1 MEKTKNKKKK
11 EQLPPR
17 KRIKVSIIRQQ
28 GLKKKR
34 EKTGNLNKLS
44 SCSFLEA
51 EESGHV
57 SPSSSPGF
65 LEAILVRW
73 PRTRLGRGMIPW
85 RVIKTSRSC
94 TRTRRG
100 PSRVTSY
107 VQPRISG
114 RSGPR
119 VASELFDQLLWALP
133 SFLSSSY
140 KIFFFFFFFFLTLG
154 PILFPNPLFFF
165 RSPTQNFP
173 RSVKVAVFNQ

>member
-1 MEKTKNKKKK
+1 MEKTKNENKKKK
-11 EQLPPR
+11 EQFPPEEEDQGFNNQAT
-17 KRIKVSIIRQQ
+17 RIKNKE
-28 GLKKKR
+28 KK

-57 SPSSSPGF
+57 SPSSSPDF

-73 PRTRLGRGMIPW
+73 PRTRPGRGMIPW

-94 TRTRRG
+94 ARTRRG

-119 VASELFDQLLWALP
+119 VASELFDQLLSSLHFFPPPSPP
-133 SFLSSSY
+133 SFSFSW
-140 KIFFFFFFFFLTLG
+140 
-154 PILFPNPLFFF
+154 
-165 RSPTQNFP
+165 
-173 RSVKVAVFNQ
+173 V

>member
-1 MEKTKNKKKK
+1 M
-11 EQLPPR
+11 
-17 KRIKVSIIRQQ
+17 
-28 GLKKKR
+28 
-34 EKTGNLNKLS
+34 NKLS

-73 PRTRLGRGMIPW
+73 PRTRPGRGMIPW

-94 TRTRRG
+94 ARTRRG

-133 SFLSSSY
+133 PFLSSSS
-140 KIFFFFFFFFLTLG
+140 FFFFLTLG
-154 PILFPNPLFFF
+154 PILFPNPLLFF
-165 RSPTQNFP
+165 RNPTQNFP
-173 RSVKVAVFNQ
+173 RSVKVAIFKSIIRLDLLEEKQK